1 MEKQTILDTLGWGII
16 LWLIGYVLGI
26 LLFFVVPAP
35 LIGWVILPVGIILTL
50 WVLLARIGKRDLR
63 YYAFLALTWTAIAIA
78 CDYIFIVILFRPTE
92 PYYKADVY
100 VYYFL
105 MVILPLAAGWWKRR
119 AAPGS

>member
-26 LLFFVVPAP
+26 ILFFVVPAP
-35 LIGWVILPVGIILTL
+35 LIGWMILPVGIILTL

-63 YYAFLALTWTAIAIA
+63 YYALLAFAWTAIAIS
-78 CDYIFIVILFRPTE
+78 CDYLFIVILIHPAE

-100 VYYFL
+100 VYYLL
-105 MVILPLAAGWWKRR
+105 MVILPLAAGWWKNR
-119 AAPGS
+119 AAHRS